1 MSLRVEWVR
10 KTALC
15 GLCVLALTGCSGR
28 VEPES
33 KPKVAAAAANSVK
46 TTEVQKKFLTIQA
59 VGSSQSAD
67 MLAMPG
73 RIAFRPQAQSSV
85 GATVAGRVVALYVR
99 AGEAVK
105 AGAPILAIES
115 ADASSTRAS
124 LEIAATRLASA
135 ESFLKR
141 NVEMVEKGVGLE
153 HERLEAEVRV
163 KEART
168 EYERARQSSGF
179 IGTGRGG
186 RVTVTAPTN
195 GVVISIRVSVGAT
208 VAPGGEPLLELGDP
222 AQLQVVAQV
231 AESDL
236 NRIAVGQAA
245 EVELPGLNTRVAAK
259 VEAISPRVEAESR
272 RMHVYL
278 TLAKRIEGLQAGM
291 LAQVALSTGTDS
303 AISLPVAAVLVKDGK
318 RRVVY
323 VEKADGAFE
332 ARDVETGR
340 NRDGRVVI
348 LKGLASGEK
357 VVVKGALLLD
367 TQADLLL

>member
-1 MSLRVEWVR
+1 MAALSVVCAVVVAGCGGHAESEAKP
-10 KTALC
+10 KTAADP
-15 GLCVLALTGCSGR
+15 GQVR
-28 VEPES
+28 
-33 KPKVAAAAANSVK
+33 
-46 TTEVQKKFLTIQA
+46 TTDAQKKFLTIQS
-59 VGSSQSAD
+59 VGHSQSAEV
-67 MLAMPG
+67 LAMPG
-73 RIAFRPQAQSSV
+73 RVAFRPQAQSSV
-85 GATVAGRVVALYVR
+85 GATVAGRVVALHVR
-99 AGEAVK
+99 AGERVK
-105 AGAPILAIES
+105 AGAPILTIES

-124 LEIAATRLASA
+124 LDLAATRLASA
-135 ESFLKR
+135 ENFLKR

-153 HERLEAEVRV
+153 HERVEAEVRL

-168 EYERARQSSGF
+168 EHERARQSSGL
-179 IGTGRGG
+179 IGGGRGG

-222 AQLQVVAQV
+222 GQLQVVAQV

-236 NRIAVGQAA
+236 NRIAIGQSA
-245 EVELPGLNTRVAAK
+245 EVELPGLNTRVAAR

-272 RMHVYL
+272 RMQVYL
-278 TLAKRIEGLQAGM
+278 TLPNRIEGLQAGM
-291 LAQVALSTGTDS
+291 LAQIVLSTHTDS
-303 AISLPVAAVLVKDGK
+303 SISLPVAAVLIKEGK

-323 VEKADGAFE
+323 VEKPDGAFE

-340 NRDGRVVI
+340 NRDGQVVI